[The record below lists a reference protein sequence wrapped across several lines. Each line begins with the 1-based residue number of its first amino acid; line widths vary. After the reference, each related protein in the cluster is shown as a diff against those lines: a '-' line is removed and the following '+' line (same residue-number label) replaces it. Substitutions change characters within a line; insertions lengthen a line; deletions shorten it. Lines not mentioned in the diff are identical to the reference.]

1 MSKGFGESKSQKKEK
16 PFRRVPK
23 EKLEIWL
30 KKGLAGSIRHQMKY
44 TNYHRSLWN
53 HISTMEDSGMIHEK
67 DYVPMNCCICGA
79 EMNSIHDT
87 HNPSPIAPQCTA
99 KESLEKGL
107 PHRCCTKC
115 DHSVVIP
122 ERVRRIESSGAKG
135 SYQPIHDFFNQDFS
149 DRRGRLGSI
158 DLKDLYGGGENAL

>member
-23 EKLEIWL
+23 EKLETWL
-30 KKGLAGSIRHQMKY
+30 QKGLAGSIRHQMKY

-67 DYVPMNCCICGA
+67 DYVPMKCCICGA

-87 HNPSPIAPQCTA
+87 HNAYPLAPKCLA
-99 KESLEKGL
+99 IDVFEKNL

-115 DHSVVIP
+115 DHSVVSP
-122 ERVRRIESSGAKG
+122 ERQKRLELSGAKG
-135 SYQPIHDFFNQDFS
+135 FTTPIYDFFNQDFS
-149 DRRGRLGSI
+149 IPDGYIAKIKSSKEE
-158 DLKDLYGGGENAL
+158 D